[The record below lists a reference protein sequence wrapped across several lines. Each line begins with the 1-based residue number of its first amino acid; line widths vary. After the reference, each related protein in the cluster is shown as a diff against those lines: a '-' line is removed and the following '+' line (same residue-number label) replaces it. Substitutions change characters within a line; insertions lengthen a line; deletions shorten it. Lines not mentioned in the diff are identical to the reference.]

1 MLNPK
6 QAWLR
11 RNNPELFEDEDD
23 TALRIGSAVD
33 CLLTSP
39 ERWEGDF
46 VVGDVY
52 KPYGLMFKFVS
63 NLPKGLTIDSP
74 TESYQAA
81 YEKAG
86 YKKDISWVV
95 NQFLTNEKTVDYYLW
110 LTSRDE
116 TKIALSKDEYQ
127 QVLKCVDTIRANE
140 FVRKYFVNTDPDKE
154 LLHQVP
160 IYFDYTL
167 DDEVHECKALLD
179 GILIDHKARTIQPFD
194 LKTTGKSVWE
204 FSSSFL
210 HFGYYRQCAFY
221 EEALYSTASPVRK
234 LLDEGYAML
243 DFIFIPV
250 ETKSD
255 SHNPAL
261 IYRTSPSERYCGL
274 NGCSLGERYYPG
286 INDLIRAYKWHTDN
300 DYWELPKAV
309 YDSGGEINF
318 NLKWST

>member
-1 MLNPK
+1 M
-6 QAWLR
+6 
-11 RNNPELFEDEDD
+11 
-23 TALRIGSAVD
+23 
-33 CLLTSP
+33 
-39 ERWEGDF
+39 
-46 VVGDVY
+46 
-52 KPYGLMFKFVS
+52 
-63 NLPKGLTIDSP
+63 
-74 TESYQAA
+74 
-81 YEKAG
+81 
-86 YKKDISWVV
+86 
-95 NQFLTNEKTVDYYLW
+95 
-110 LTSRDE
+110 
-116 TKIALSKDEYQ
+116 
-127 QVLKCVDTIRANE
+127 LKCVDTIRANE

-160 IYFDYTL
+160 IYFDYIL
-167 DDEVHECKALLD
+167 DEQVHECKALLD

-221 EEALYSTASPVRK
+221 EEALYSTTSPVRK
-234 LLDEGYAML
+234 LLDEGYEML

-255 SHNPAL
+255 SYNPAL

-300 DYWELPKAV
+300 DYWELPKSV